1 MRLVFDLRKL
11 NAILQRKEH
20 YFSTID
26 ELISGVGGFLFAS
39 AVDLNMGYLSILL
52 NEAARK
58 LLTIVFTFGYFKC
71 LALPQGVKPAMDIF
85 QARMVGIFASIQM
98 NRPCPYLDDIF
109 HYEGEMF
116 DECLQILDEIFERL
130 SVAGMQ
136 VNPEKSHIMAI
147 EVELL
152 GFILTRIGA
161 KPTPKQIEA
170 ILKLAPSKNV

>member
-1 MRLVFDLRKL
+1 
-11 NAILQRKEH
+11 
-20 YFSTID
+20 
-26 ELISGVGGFLFAS
+26 
-39 AVDLNMGYLSILL
+39 
-52 NEAARK
+52 
-58 LLTIVFTFGYFKC
+58 
-71 LALPQGVKPAMDIF
+71 
-85 QARMVGIFASIQM
+85 M

-170 ILKLAPSKNV
+170 ILKLAPSKNMRGCRRIIEIINFIKNHIPMRASRSSRVKIPSLSGTSRHKRSSTSSKLQ